1 MENEQKID
9 VKPHKYNVG
18 EVKPGDIVYG
28 VCATDWDEIVCFDAM
43 IIEDIGYKNVKVV
56 GDWLEIDDDI
66 FFDEKLAEERAI
78 ELAKEYGWK
87 IVKGGLFTQEE
98 SNV

>member
-28 VCATDWDEIVCFDAM
+28 ICATEWDEIVCFDAM
-43 IIEDIGYKNVKVV
+43 IIEDIAYYEVKAS

-66 FFDEKLAEERAI
+66 FFDEKHAEERAI